1 VEEPVEILEEVIHSL
16 VQPEEMVVQV
26 EPDHLDVVL
35 PQMLQEVVVI
45 HPL

>member
-1 VEEPVEILEEVIHSL
+1 HSL

-26 EPDHLDVVL
+26 EVDHLEIIL